1 MTRIFIADVS
11 CIDIEAFLS
20 KVSPARREK
29 TLRLSKDADK
39 RRSLGAEMLL
49 IKAAGRD
56 DYVLSKNEKP
66 YFPDNE
72 VFFSLA
78 HCGDY
83 AVCAVS
89 DVPSELI
96 LSCRG
101 PAAQALAKRFFRH
114 DEAALVYAADDP
126 DREFCRLWTLKES
139 YIKCA
144 DLRLGNIRS
153 FSVVSGAE
161 GCSFSGASH
170 GEYLIGCCAKTLDIG
185 EIIIINEK
193 I

>member
-1 MTRIFIADVS
+1 MIKIFIAEVGLL
-11 CIDIEAFLS
+11 DIESCLG
-20 KVSPARREK
+20 KVSAARREK
-29 TLRLSKDADK
+29 TLRLAGDDDK

-89 DVPSELI
+89 DVPVGVDIELP
-96 LSCRG
+96 RVG
-101 PAAQALAKRFFRH
+101 GARLAKRFFQP

-139 YIKCA
+139 YIKYA
-144 DLRLGNIRS
+144 DLRLGDVRS
-153 FSVVSGAE
+153 FSVVSGAHV
-161 GCSFSGASH
+161 CSFSSASH
-170 GEYLIGCCAKTLDIG
+170 GEYLIGCCAKTQDIG
-185 EIIIINEK
+185 EIIVINEK

>member
-29 TLRLSKDADK
+29 TLRLSKDDDK

-89 DVPSELI
+89 DVPVGVDIELP
-96 LSCRG
+96 RVG
-101 PAAQALAKRFFRH
+101 GARLAKRFFRH

-139 YIKCA
+139 YIKYA
-144 DLRLGNIRS
+144 DLRLGDVRS

-161 GCSFSGASH
+161 GCSFSSASY

-185 EIIIINEK
+185 EVIVINEK

>member
-1 MTRIFIADVS
+1 MIKIFIADVRLL
-11 CIDIEAFLS
+11 DIEACLG

-29 TLRLSKDADK
+29 TLRLADEGDK
-39 RRSLGAEMLL
+39 RRSLGVELL
-49 IKAAGRD
+49 LKKVTGRSD
-56 DYVLSKNEKP
+56 HVLSENEKP
-66 YFPDNE
+66 FFPDNE

-89 DVPSELI
+89 DVPVGVDIELP
-96 LSCRG
+96 RVG
-101 PAAQALAKRFFRH
+101 GARLAKRFFQS

-144 DLRLGNIRS
+144 DLRLGDVRS
-153 FSVVSGAE
+153 FSVISGAE

-170 GEYLIGCCAKTLDIG
+170 GEYLIGCCAKTQDIG
-185 EIIIINEK
+185 EIIVINEK

>member
-29 TLRLSKDADK
+29 TLRLAGDDDK
-39 RRSLGAEMLL
+39 RRSLGVELL
-49 IKAAGRD
+49 LKKVTGRS

-89 DVPSELI
+89 DVPVGVDIELP
-96 LSCRG
+96 RVG
-101 PAAQALAKRFFRH
+101 GARLAKRFFQP

-126 DREFCRLWTLKES
+126 DRKFCRLWTLKES
-139 YIKCA
+139 YIKYA
-144 DLRLGNIRS
+144 DLRLGDVRS

-161 GCSFSGASH
+161 GCSFSCASH
-170 GEYLIGCCAKTLDIG
+170 GEYLIGCCAKTQDIG
-185 EIIIINEK
+185 EVIVINEK

>member
-29 TLRLSKDADK
+29 TLRLAGDDDK
-39 RRSLGAEMLL
+39 RRSLGVELL
-49 IKAAGRD
+49 LKKVTGRS

-89 DVPSELI
+89 DVPVGVDIELP
-96 LSCRG
+96 RVG
-101 PAAQALAKRFFRH
+101 GARLAKRFFQP

-139 YIKCA
+139 YIKYA
-144 DLRLGNIRS
+144 DLRLGDVRS

-161 GCSFSGASH
+161 GCSFSSASH
-170 GEYLIGCCAKTLDIG
+170 GEYLIGCCAKTQDIG
-185 EIIIINEK
+185 EVIVINEK

>member
-1 MTRIFIADVS
+1 MTKIFIADVS

-29 TLRLSKDADK
+29 TLRLSKDDDK

-89 DVPSELI
+89 DVPVGVDIELP
-96 LSCRG
+96 RVG
-101 PAAQALAKRFFRH
+101 GARLAKRFFQP

-139 YIKCA
+139 YIKYA
-144 DLRLGNIRS
+144 DLRLGDVRS

-161 GCSFSGASH
+161 GCSFSSASH
-170 GEYLIGCCAKTLDIG
+170 GEYLIGCCAKTQDIG
-185 EIIIINEK
+185 EVIVINEK

>member
-1 MTRIFIADVS
+1 MRCLRCAVGV
-11 CIDIEAFLS
+11 DIELPRAGG
-20 KVSPARREK
+20 AR
-29 TLRLSKDADK
+29 
-39 RRSLGAEMLL
+39 
-49 IKAAGRD
+49 
-56 DYVLSKNEKP
+56 
-66 YFPDNE
+66 
-72 VFFSLA
+72 
-78 HCGDY
+78 
-83 AVCAVS
+83 
-89 DVPSELI
+89 
-96 LSCRG
+96 
-101 PAAQALAKRFFRH
+101 LAKRFFRH
-114 DEAALVYAADDP
+114 NEAALVYAADDP

>member
-11 CIDIEAFLS
+11 CIDIEAFLG

-29 TLRLSKDADK
+29 TLRLSKDDDK

-89 DVPSELI
+89 DVPVGVDIELP
-96 LSCRG
+96 RG
-101 PAAQALAKRFFRH
+101 R
-114 DEAALVYAADDP
+114 
-126 DREFCRLWTLKES
+126 RLKPCKAVFPVTT
-139 YIKCA
+139 
-144 DLRLGNIRS
+144 RLRS
-153 FSVVSGAE
+153 FTLRMTRIASSAACGRSRRATLNAPIF
-161 GCSFSGASH
+161 GLATCGAS
-170 GEYLIGCCAKTLDIG
+170 LS
-185 EIIIINEK
+185 
-193 I
+193 

>member
-29 TLRLSKDADK
+29 TLRLSKDDNK

-89 DVPSELI
+89 DVPVGVDIELP
-96 LSCRG
+96 RVG
-101 PAAQALAKRFFRH
+101 GARLAKRFFQP

-139 YIKCA
+139 YIKYA
-144 DLRLGNIRS
+144 DLRLGDVRS

-161 GCSFSGASH
+161 GCSFSSASH
-170 GEYLIGCCAKTLDIG
+170 GEYLIGCCAKTQDIG
-185 EIIIINEK
+185 EVIVINEK

>member
-1 MTRIFIADVS
+1 MTRIFIAD
-11 CIDIEAFLS
+11 IGLLDIESCLG

-29 TLRLSKDADK
+29 TLRLSKDDDK

-89 DVPSELI
+89 DVPVGVDIELPRAGG
-96 LSCRG
+96 SS
-101 PAAQALAKRFFRH
+101 LAKRFFQS

>member
-29 TLRLSKDADK
+29 TLRLAGDDDK
-39 RRSLGAEMLL
+39 RRSLGVELL
-49 IKAAGRD
+49 LKKVTGRS

-89 DVPSELI
+89 DVPVGVDIELP
-96 LSCRG
+96 RVG
-101 PAAQALAKRFFRH
+101 GARLAKRFFQP

-126 DREFCRLWTLKES
+126 DRKFCRLWTLKES
-139 YIKCA
+139 YIKYA
-144 DLRLGNIRS
+144 DLRLGDVRS

-161 GCSFSGASH
+161 GCSFSSASH
-170 GEYLIGCCAKTLDIG
+170 GEYLIGCCAKTQDIG
-185 EIIIINEK
+185 EVIVINEK

>member
-29 TLRLSKDADK
+29 TLRLSKDDDK

-89 DVPSELI
+89 DVPVGVDIELP
-96 LSCRG
+96 RVG
-101 PAAQALAKRFFRH
+101 GARLAKRFFQP

-139 YIKCA
+139 YIKYA
-144 DLRLGNIRS
+144 DLRLGDVRS

-161 GCSFSGASH
+161 GCSFSSASY

>member
-11 CIDIEAFLS
+11 CIDIEAFIG

-66 YFPDNE
+66 FFSDNE

-89 DVPSELI
+89 DVPVGVDIELP
-96 LSCRG
+96 RVG
-101 PAAQALAKRFFRH
+101 GARLAKRFFQP

-139 YIKCA
+139 YIKYA
-144 DLRLGNIRS
+144 DLRLGDVRS

-161 GCSFSGASH
+161 GCSFSGASY
-170 GEYLIGCCAKTLDIG
+170 GEYLIGCCAKTQDIG
-185 EIIIINEK
+185 EVIVINEK

>member
-11 CIDIEAFLS
+11 CIDIEAFLG

-29 TLRLSKDADK
+29 TLRLSKDDDK

-89 DVPSELI
+89 DVPVGVDIELPRAGG
-96 LSCRG
+96 SS
-101 PAAQALAKRFFRH
+101 LAKRFSGTT
-114 DEAALVYAADDP
+114 
-126 DREFCRLWTLKES
+126 RL
-139 YIKCA
+139 
-144 DLRLGNIRS
+144 RS
-153 FSVVSGAE
+153 FTLRMTRIASSAACGRSRRAILNAPIF
-161 GCSFSGASH
+161 GLATCGASR
-170 GEYLIGCCAKTLDIG
+170 
-185 EIIIINEK
+185 
-193 I
+193 

>member
-29 TLRLSKDADK
+29 TLRLSKDDDK
-39 RRSLGAEMLL
+39 RRSLGVELL
-49 IKAAGRD
+49 LKKVTGRD

-89 DVPSELI
+89 DVPVGVDIELP
-96 LSCRG
+96 RVG
-101 PAAQALAKRFFRH
+101 GARLAKRFFQP

-139 YIKCA
+139 YIKYA
-144 DLRLGNIRS
+144 DLRLGNVRS

-161 GCSFSGASH
+161 GCSFSSASH
-170 GEYLIGCCAKTLDIG
+170 GEYLIGCCAKTQDIG
-185 EIIIINEK
+185 EVIVINEK

>member
-11 CIDIEAFLS
+11 CIDIEASLG

-29 TLRLSKDADK
+29 TLRLSKDDDK

-89 DVPSELI
+89 DVPVGVDIELP
-96 LSCRG
+96 RAG
-101 PAAQALAKRFFRH
+101 GARLAKRFFSPTR
-114 DEAALVYAADDP
+114 P
-126 DREFCRLWTLKES
+126 
-139 YIKCA
+139 
-144 DLRLGNIRS
+144 RS
-153 FSVVSGAE
+153 FTLPMTPTASSAACGRSRRAILNAPISVLAISA
-161 GCSFSGASH
+161 AS
-170 GEYLIGCCAKTLDIG
+170 LS
-185 EIIIINEK
+185 
-193 I
+193 

>member
-29 TLRLSKDADK
+29 TLRLSKDDDK
-39 RRSLGAEMLL
+39 RRSLGVELL
-49 IKAAGRD
+49 LKKVTGRS
-56 DYVLSKNEKP
+56 DYVLSENEKP
-66 YFPDNE
+66 FFSDNE

-89 DVPSELI
+89 DVPVGVDIELPRAGG
-96 LSCRG
+96 LR
-101 PAAQALAKRFFRH
+101 LAKRFFQP

-144 DLRLGNIRS
+144 DLRLGDIRS
-153 FSVVSGAE
+153 FSVASCAE
-161 GCSFSGASH
+161 DCMFLNKAYD
-170 GEYLIGCCAKTLDIG
+170 EYLIGCCAKTLDIG
-185 EIIIINEK
+185 DVIVNSEK
-193 I
+193 L

>member
-29 TLRLSKDADK
+29 TLRLAGDDDK
-39 RRSLGAEMLL
+39 RRSLGVELL
-49 IKAAGRD
+49 LKKVTGRS
-56 DYVLSKNEKP
+56 DYVLSENEKP
-66 YFPDNE
+66 FFSDNE

-89 DVPSELI
+89 DVPVGVDIELP
-96 LSCRG
+96 RVG
-101 PAAQALAKRFFRH
+101 GARLAKRFFQP

-144 DLRLGNIRS
+144 DLRLGDIRS
-153 FSVVSGAE
+153 FSVASCAE
-161 GCSFSGASH
+161 DCMFLNKAYD
-170 GEYLIGCCAKTLDIG
+170 EYLIGCCAKTLDIG
-185 EIIIINEK
+185 DVIVNSEK
-193 I
+193 L

>member
-11 CIDIEAFLS
+11 CIDIEASLG

-29 TLRLSKDADK
+29 TLRLSKDDDK

-89 DVPSELI
+89 DVPVGVDIELP
-96 LSCRG
+96 RAG
-101 PAAQALAKRFFRH
+101 GARLAKRSFTLPMTPTASS
-114 DEAALVYAADDP
+114 AACGRSRRAILNAPISVLAISAAS
-126 DREFCRLWTLKES
+126 LS
-139 YIKCA
+139 
-144 DLRLGNIRS
+144 
-153 FSVVSGAE
+153 
-161 GCSFSGASH
+161 
-170 GEYLIGCCAKTLDIG
+170 
-185 EIIIINEK
+185 
-193 I
+193 

>member
-1 MTRIFIADVS
+1 MTRIFIAGVS

-29 TLRLSKDADK
+29 TLRLAGDDDK
-39 RRSLGAEMLL
+39 RRSLGVELL
-49 IKAAGRD
+49 LKKVTGRS

-66 YFPDNE
+66 YFSDNE

-89 DVPSELI
+89 DVPVGVDIELPRVGG
-96 LSCRG
+96 LS
-101 PAAQALAKRFFRH
+101 LAKRFFRH

-139 YIKCA
+139 YIKYA
-144 DLRLGNIRS
+144 DLRLGDVRS
-153 FSVVSGAE
+153 FSVVSGAHV
-161 GCSFSGASH
+161 CSFSSASY
-170 GEYLIGCCAKTLDIG
+170 GEYLIGCCAKTQDIG
-185 EIIIINEK
+185 EVVVINEK

>member
-29 TLRLSKDADK
+29 TLRLAGDDDK
-39 RRSLGAEMLL
+39 RRSLGVELL
-49 IKAAGRD
+49 LKKVTGRS

-89 DVPSELI
+89 DVPVGVDIELP
-96 LSCRG
+96 RVG
-101 PAAQALAKRFFRH
+101 GARLAKRFFRP

-139 YIKCA
+139 YIKYA
-144 DLRLGNIRS
+144 DLRLGNVRS

-161 GCSFSGASH
+161 GCSFSSASH
-170 GEYLIGCCAKTLDIG
+170 GEYLIGCCAKTQDIG
-185 EIIIINEK
+185 EVIVINEK